1 MGYVYK
7 ITNTVSGKAYI
18 GISTHEPEKRR
29 IREHLSGRGNQL
41 IAKAIKKY
49 GKDAF
54 IYETLEANV
63 FDEFLPDLE
72 VAYIA
77 NHNTLSPNGYNLDS
91 GGKLPSVKHRQK
103 ISDGLKGRKVTT
115 ETRLKISSA
124 QKGKKRK
131 PLSAEHRQKISDSN
145 KGKTMSADARLK
157 MSESHKGEKN
167 PMFGKKG
174 KDSPSFG
181 KKRSADTRRKQSE
194 AAKKRTR
201 CPEYR
206 RKMSEW
212 LQHSKFLPAKSLFFS
227 LPSNMLRSEKIK
239 QVSQTFSVDRKT
251 VRNWIQK
258 WNVGNNVGNPK
269 SDEHLRRHP
278 DYISARTF
286 FLSLDTNI
294 PLREK
299 RKLLYQKFPC
309 VSGGTIRAWVRDWIK

>member
-7 ITNTVSGKAYI
+7 ITNTVNGKSYI

-29 IREHLSGRGNQL
+29 IREHLAGRGNQL
-41 IAKAIKKY
+41 LAKAVKKY
-49 GKDAF
+49 GRDAF
-54 IYETLEANV
+54 TYEVLEANV

-77 NHNTLSPNGYNLDS
+77 NHNTIVPNGYNLES

-131 PLSAEHRQKISDSN
+131 PLTAEHRQKISESN
-145 KGKTMSADARLK
+145 TGKTMSTSARRK
-157 MSESHKGEKN
+157 MSEARKGQKN
-167 PMFGKKG
+167 PMFGRKG
-174 KDSPSFG
+174 KDNPSFG
-181 KKRSADTRRKQSE
+181 KKRSADTRRKQSA
-194 AAKKRTR
+194 AAKKLTR

-206 RKMSEW
+206 RKMSER
-212 LQHSKFLPAKSLFFS
+212 QRHSNFLPAKSLFFS

-239 QVSQTFSVDRKT
+239 QVSQTFSVNRKT

-258 WNVGNNVGNPK
+258 WNVGNPK
-269 SDEHLRRHP
+269 PDEHLRRHP
-278 DYISARTF
+278 DYISARNY
-286 FLSLDTNI
+286 FLSLDANI
-294 PLREK
+294 SLREK

-309 VSGGTIRAWVRDWIK
+309 VSGSAIRTWVRDWIK